1 MNPKIKRA
9 LNDPYYACKLGLNQF
24 ARYLSDERLI
34 RWKYYLNF
42 RKKLSLDNPQT
53 FNEKLQWL
61 KLNNQHEDYTQMV
74 DKYEAKKHI
83 ASILGNDY
91 IIPTIGVY
99 DSFDDVDFKSLPQQF
114 VLKCTHNSGGVIV
127 CRDKN
132 KLDVKK
138 AKHKFDKWLG
148 VNPFWKNREYPYK
161 NIKPRIIAEQ
171 YMTNDDSSPELTD
184 YKFFCFDGYVD
195 CVMVCL
201 DRHLND
207 TKFYFFNKDWELLRL
222 NIRGK
227 KAPEGF
233 TIPKPKTMDEMFA
246 IASKLSMGMKFV
258 RIDLYEIRGHVYF
271 GEYTFFPDSG
281 LDPNLLPE
289 TDRYFG
295 DLIKL

>member
-1 MNPKIKRA
+1 MNPKIKKA
-9 LNDPYYACKLGLNQF
+9 LQDPYYACELVLNQL
-24 ARYLSDERLI
+24 ARYVSDENYVK
-34 RWKYYLNF
+34 WKYYLNF
-42 RKKLSLDNPQT
+42 RKALNLDNPQT

-61 KLNNQHEDYTQMV
+61 KLNDQHEEYTQIV
-74 DKYEAKKHI
+74 DKYEAKKYI
-83 ASILGNDY
+83 SSILGEDFV
-91 IIPTIGVY
+91 IPTLGVY
-99 DSFDDVDFKSLPQQF
+99 DSFDDIDFEVLPQQF
-114 VLKCTHNSGGVIV
+114 VLKCTHNSGGVVI
-127 CRDKN
+127 CRDKE
-132 KLDVKK
+132 KLDIKK
-138 AKHKFDKWLG
+138 AKLKFEKWLG

-171 YMTNDDSSPELTD
+171 YMTNDDSSLELTD

-227 KAPEGF
+227 NAPEGF

-246 IASKLSMGMKFV
+246 IASQLSKGMKFV